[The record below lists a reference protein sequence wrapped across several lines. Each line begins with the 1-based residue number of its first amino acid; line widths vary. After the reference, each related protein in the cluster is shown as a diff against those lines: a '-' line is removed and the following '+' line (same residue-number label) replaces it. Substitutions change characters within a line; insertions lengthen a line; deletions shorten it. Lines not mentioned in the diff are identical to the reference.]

1 MKCVHWIGEWIFFKV
16 IPSRSYS
23 TVLNVSWGIHG
34 ACIGGDRKDASLG
47 FYGNWAEFCCQGL
60 RWSTTGRE
68 FGAVK
73 NFSLLPDWQ
82 RNPTDFWIFQ
92 GDVWLRNVFF
102 LYFLFLK
109 IIGFGWYVCL
119 LTSIRDG
126 SHDPQDNFQFHFMF
140 FMEIVSHHGLH
151 TLSPCYVTGTTFG
164 PYSIKYVNV
173 LTHTLTEP

>member
-126 SHDPQDNFQFHFMF
+126 SPWPTRQFSIPLYVFY
-140 FMEIVSHHGLH
+140 GNR
-151 TLSPCYVTGTTFG
+151 LSPWFTYPEPLLCDRHH
-164 PYSIKYVNV
+164 IW
-173 LTHTLTEP
+173 TL